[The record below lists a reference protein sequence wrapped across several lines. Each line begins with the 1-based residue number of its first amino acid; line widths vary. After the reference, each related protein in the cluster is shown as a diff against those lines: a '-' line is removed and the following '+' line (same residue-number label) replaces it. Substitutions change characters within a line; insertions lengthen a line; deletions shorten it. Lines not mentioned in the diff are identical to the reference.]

1 MFHKALKEQL
11 RQANSAAD
19 YWHEKCNAAAGR
31 LSMREKDIETLTAQ
45 LNEMQLK
52 LETATVDLEKTRKL
66 NETYAEHIRML
77 NERFQQESASAA
89 RIAGK
94 VFEALS
100 GMAGKA
106 GERA

>member
-1 MFHKALKEQL
+1 MLHKALKEQL
-11 RQANSAAD
+11 RQANKAAD
-19 YWHEKCNAAAGR
+19 YWQEKCNAAAGR
-31 LSMREKDIETLTAQ
+31 MTMREKDIETLTAQ
-45 LNEMQLK
+45 LNETRQRLK
-52 LETATVDLEKTRKL
+52 AAEDELEKTRKL
-66 NETYAEHIRML
+66 NETYSEHIRML

-106 GERA
+106 GEGK